1 MRRLAIKWDQVNI
14 DADGHIA
21 GHDAGATLVRRL
33 VKLTHNP
40 IVIGP
45 ATRRCEGFDEMP
57 LEFVDTDSV
66 VVINMDVLD
75 STKIWRVLREHG
87 SRPAVMNFQWAP
99 TTTYSDQVPQLIEAL
114 SFALFPTFANSERTA
129 SAVKEVVK
137 RWTVRDVAEQAK
149 VGWSNLGFRVEHVLP
164 RRTTE
169 IPVVL
174 YPAIYLSERKRPKL
188 FVDVVERVHR
198 KQPIRVAMRPHELR
212 TPLTSLRTNAELL
225 GRSDELTPAQRQSVV
240 EGIGMEVEELTH
252 LVSELAM
259 ELSGKDWFWV
269 GPLTATRV
277 SYWEALAATTAFL
290 ATAEEE
296 SYGLEYVEAM
306 AAGVIGILPDAT
318 WARALVPAG
327 YPFLWKTATEAETLL
342 KRAITEPD
350 ACRAELDA
358 ISGGDFTAWMATK
371 HSDDSFEQ
379 AMLARLQEW
388 FS

>member
-1 MRRLAIKWDQVNI
+1 MRQLAIKWDQVNI
-14 DADGHIA
+14 DPDGHIA

-33 VKLTHNP
+33 VNLTPNP
-40 IVIGP
+40 IVIGSG
-45 ATRRCEGFDEMP
+45 ARRCDGFEEMP
-57 LEFVDTDSV
+57 LEFVDTDRV
-66 VVINMDVLD
+66 VVVNMDVLD
-75 STKIWRVLREHG
+75 STKVWRVLRENGEH
-87 SRPAVMNFQWAP
+87 PAVMNFQWAP
-99 TTTYSDQVPQLIEAL
+99 TTTYTDQVPQLIEAL

-129 SAVKEVVK
+129 SAVTEVVR
-137 RWTVRDVAEQAK
+137 RWTVPDVAEKAK

-169 IPVVL
+169 VPIVL

-188 FVDVVERVHR
+188 FAEIVDKVH
-198 KQPIRVAMRPHELR
+198 KKTPIRVSMRLHE
-212 TPLTSLRTNAELL
+212 S
-225 GRSDELTPAQRQSVV
+225 
-240 EGIGMEVEELTH
+240 H

-259 ELSGKDWFWV
+259 DLSSREWFWV

-290 ATAEEE
+290 ATATEE

-306 AAGVIGILPDAT
+306 AAGVIGILPDAK
-318 WARALVPAG
+318 WSRALVPEG
-327 YPFLWKTATEAETLL
+327 YPFFWSEPSEAEALL
-342 KRAITEPD
+342 LRAVTEPE

-358 ISGGDFTAWMATK
+358 IAGGNFTAWMSAK

-388 FS
+388 FG